1 MEEHGYRKSEGYVIK
16 TIEIMTDIKIL
27 IKLIGKYLLT
37 SGAGLSRCFR
47 KQKTG
52 ILPPK

>member
-1 MEEHGYRKSEGYVIK
+1 MAD
-16 TIEIMTDIKIL
+16 MKIL

-37 SGAGLSRCFR
+37 SGAGILRCFG

-52 ILPPK
+52 ILPAI